1 MKPSQ
6 PRPSWTK
13 LRELRAPQARRCGA
27 PSVAAVLAWPRGSH
41 GEPKWLESER
51 PRKKDRR
58 TIAGETQARWPRSLT
73 AIDASTRVPK
83 MHLCSRR
90 FASPVELT
98 AAECDELRRD
108 LQALAVELGDMIE
121 GTRQAARPVELDQ
134 PAVGRVSRID
144 AIQQQ
149 KMLEAN
155 RNAQRSRIQLVRS
168 ALSRFDDGEYGDC
181 PGCGECVGYARL
193 KARPES
199 VFCIDCQSSRERG

>member
-1 MKPSQ
+1 
-6 PRPSWTK
+6 
-13 LRELRAPQARRCGA
+13 
-27 PSVAAVLAWPRGSH
+27 
-41 GEPKWLESER
+41 
-51 PRKKDRR
+51 
-58 TIAGETQARWPRSLT
+58 LT

-108 LQALAVELGDMIE
+108 LQALAVELGDIIE

>member
-1 MKPSQ
+1 MKM
-6 PRPSWTK
+6 RT
-13 LRELRAPQARRCGA
+13 PQARRSGV
-27 PSVAAVLAWPRGSH
+27 PSVAVVLAWMRASH
-41 GEPKWLESER
+41 GEPKWLESKRTWKEA
-51 PRKKDRR
+51 RR
-58 TIAGETQARWPRSLT
+58 TVAGETQARWSRSLT
-73 AIDASTRVPK
+73 AIDASMRVPR
-83 MHLCSRR
+83 MRLCSRR

-98 AAECDELRRD
+98 GTECDELRRD
-108 LQALAVELGDMIE
+108 LQALAVELEDMIE